1 MDDLQCIVIPL
12 SMKSVDLYSKFNN
25 ELYSYCSKEEGQL
38 LSMILNGAEGVQ
50 VKYRDAF
57 DEDYKDKEGSLLTQ
71 LTSLTTRFSTA
82 QAMLSGT
89 TSVSTDF
96 IFVNKTNKPNIMS
109 QMAIHTRKV
118 LENSLALKEQLDVAI
133 FKNQKQTEL
142 LKQKEKLIEQIT
154 VTKDTFIQ
162 KNEQCIQNENRY
174 KSEIIELN
182 KVIQEVF
189 ISILAVKGN

>member
-1 MDDLQCIVIPL
+1 M
-12 SMKSVDLYSKFNN
+12 
-25 ELYSYCSKEEGQL
+25 
-38 LSMILNGAEGVQ
+38 
-50 VKYRDAF
+50 
-57 DEDYKDKEGSLLTQ
+57 
-71 LTSLTTRFSTA
+71 
-82 QAMLSGT
+82 
-89 TSVSTDF
+89 STDF